1 MRIEQRIGRIDRRG
15 QKSDTVLIC
24 NLVSEGTID
33 ENVYDKCLMKIGVF
47 ESSIGDCSEI
57 LGTVGRSIF
66 NIMFDRQLSEEEK
79 DLKMQ
84 QLADNKIRKVQE
96 LNSLEEE
103 EKSIYG
109 IDISENMKDQ
119 EVRDSESTWINPQ
132 TMQEL
137 LTVYLCDN
145 FGDGEYFKG
154 KGERK
159 VLNLS
164 VDKRGKLRKD
174 MIDLFGKT
182 PRFGREDIKWR
193 SYLKS
198 GESRKEVTFSSD
210 YAREHRQTTFL
221 TQFHPFV
228 RQAAEYECSIFP
240 LNIMFEAQ
248 SDGTIPAGEYE
259 FQIYSW
265 NYVGL
270 RPDSRLVAVSADSQ
284 VEKAIFHM
292 IQSSDASVT
301 ECEIKQEK
309 LLVMQDRHYQRWRK
323 EHDEYVEGVRKTCY
337 FRLDQ
342 IKQSHNTH
350 LLAVDEQLRRATD
363 ERIIRMRQSQKENIE
378 RRFNEQVKN
387 TEDAVKRAD
396 IHSELLVNGIM
407 HVD

>member
-1 MRIEQRIGRIDRRG
+1 MSVRKIRYMYEIP
-15 QKSDTVLIC
+15 DT
-24 NLVSEGTID
+24 
-33 ENVYDKCLMKIGVF
+33 
-47 ESSIGDCSEI
+47 
-57 LGTVGRSIF
+57 GTVRRI
-66 NIMFDRQLSEEEK
+66 I
-79 DLKMQ
+79 
-84 QLADNKIRKVQE
+84 I
-96 LNSLEEE
+96 
-103 EKSIYG
+103 
-109 IDISENMKDQ
+109 ISENMKDQ

-265 NYVGL
+265 KG
-270 RPDSRLVAVSADSQ
+270 A
-284 VEKAIFHM
+284 
-292 IQSSDASVT
+292 
-301 ECEIKQEK
+301 
-309 LLVMQDRHYQRWRK
+309 
-323 EHDEYVEGVRKTCY
+323 
-337 FRLDQ
+337 
-342 IKQSHNTH
+342 
-350 LLAVDEQLRRATD
+350 
-363 ERIIRMRQSQKENIE
+363 ERC
-378 RRFNEQVKN
+378 
-387 TEDAVKRAD
+387 
-396 IHSELLVNGIM
+396 
-407 HVD
+407 